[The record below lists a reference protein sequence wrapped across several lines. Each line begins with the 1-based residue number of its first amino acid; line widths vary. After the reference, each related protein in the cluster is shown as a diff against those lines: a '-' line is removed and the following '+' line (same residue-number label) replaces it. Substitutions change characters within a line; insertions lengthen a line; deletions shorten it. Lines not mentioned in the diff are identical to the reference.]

1 MLFRDWLPIDLFS
14 FGKKIGWNWIAWEG
28 NLACAAK
35 RQCESNMSTKIHKK
49 IWKLWGC
56 ATCHSTKKSS
66 SPFFN
71 FLLKLPAATTASR
84 IFALAGNSARAAS
97 FVGHPS
103 SGVLFYFNNPVVL
116 WIIKC
121 GGCRG
126 QKSVGLLY
134 DDDFLFIFISRILL
148 FWEFVALFTSGAIKL
163 KEVFISLNSLN

>member
-1 MLFRDWLPIDLFS
+1 M
-14 FGKKIGWNWIAWEG
+14 KIGWSWITWEG

-49 IWKLWGC
+49 IWKWWGC
-56 ATCHSTKKSS
+56 ATCHSTKKWS

-71 FLLKLPAATTASR
+71 FLIKLPAATTASL

-121 GGCRG
+121 GGC
-126 QKSVGLLY
+126 SVGLLY
-134 DDDFLFIFISRILL
+134 DDDFLFIFISRFLL
-148 FWEFVALFTSGAIKL
+148 LWEFVVLFISGAIRL
-163 KEVFISLNSLN
+163 KEVGFISVNSLN